1 MGAAVGIDLGTTYSV
16 VAYVGRDGRPTVLKN
31 EYGSPTTPSVVY
43 LGPGGPIVG
52 EEAKSRQA
60 AEPDNVAA
68 FFKREMGDPN
78 FSLLFGGRA
87 YTPIDLSALVLI
99 NLKQTAERALGEPV
113 TDAVI
118 TVPAYFTHL
127 QREDTKEAGRR
138 AGLGVLDIINEPSSA
153 ARAYGFQ
160 PGGPERTLLVYDLG
174 GGTFDVSLVRI
185 SETSIDVLAT
195 DGDHRLGGRDWD
207 DRLVLHVASLFEREF
222 GVELSGEDMNALL
235 VQAEALKRTLSARE
249 QAPLRVSADGQQQ
262 IYMVSRADFEA
273 VSQDLLA
280 RTEMLCADVLRTVG
294 LGWDDI
300 SGVLPVGGSTRM
312 PMVRT
317 FIERISGKAPLSGV
331 NPDEAVGIGAAI
343 TAALKM
349 EDQAQRE
356 LFLLPGRKRI
366 NDVIA
371 HSLGLIAQSED
382 GSHYLNSRL
391 IDKNSTIPIGRSRPY
406 TLAAAGRAD
415 STMEIFLTQGE
426 LDDPQACVYLG
437 LYELTG
443 FPKTSARTFTV
454 DVTYRYLADGT
465 VQVEGAERQSGQ
477 ALSVTRKPVPAD
489 VPARFLHAAG
499 RDVQSEP
506 LTLYLAFD
514 LSGSMRG
521 EPLAEAK
528 KAAHAFV
535 SNCDL
540 TTTAIGLISFSDRV
554 SVDQVATNNNATI
567 ERAIDELA
575 IGKTGRGNMG
585 QPFDDILERLAHAPG
600 NRYAVVL
607 ADGVWVGQRRA
618 ITAARRCHQ
627 AGINIIAVGFG
638 KADQK
643 FLDAIASS
651 SEQSFFT
658 DLGSLTE
665 TFSGIARELTESV
678 TFSIRGRTQGA
689 R

>member
-16 VAYVGRDGRPTVLKN
+16 VASVGRDGRPTVLKN
-31 EYGSPTTPSVVY
+31 EYDNPTTPSVVY
-43 LGPGGPIVG
+43 LGLDGPIVG

-60 AEPDNVAA
+60 TEPDNVAA
-68 FFKREMGDPN
+68 FFKREMGDPT
-78 FSLLFGGRA
+78 FSLVFNDRA
-87 YTPIDLSALVLI
+87 YTPIDLSALVLTS
-99 NLKQTAERALGEPV
+99 LKQSAERALGEPV

-127 QREDTKEAGRR
+127 QREDTKEAGKR
-138 AGLGVLDIINEPSSA
+138 AGLRVLDIINEPSSA

-160 PGGPERTLLVYDLG
+160 LGGPERTLLVYDLG

-185 SETSIDVLAT
+185 SNAAIDVLAT

-207 DRLVLHVASLFEREF
+207 DRLVLYVASLFEREF
-222 GVELSGEDMNALL
+222 GVELSGENMNALL

-249 QAPLRVSADGQQQ
+249 QAPLRVSAEGHLQT
-262 IYMVSRADFEA
+262 YMVSRADFEA

-280 RTEMLCADVLRTVG
+280 LTEMLCADVLRTAG
-294 LGWDDI
+294 LSWADI

-312 PMVRT
+312 PMVRA
-317 FIERISGKAPLSGV
+317 FVERISGKAPLSGV

-349 EDQAQRE
+349 EEQAQHE

-371 HSLGLIAQSED
+371 HSLGMIAESDD
-382 GSHYLNSRL
+382 GSRYLNSRL
-391 IDKNSTIPIGRSRPY
+391 IDKNSAIPIGRSRPY
-406 TLAAAGRAD
+406 TLAAARGAD
-415 STMEIFLTQGE
+415 STMEIFLTQSE

-437 LYELTG
+437 LYELTD
-443 FPKTSARTFTV
+443 FPATSARTFTV

-465 VQVEGAERQSGQ
+465 VQVEGTERQSGR
-477 ALSVTRKPVPAD
+477 ALTVTRKPVPAD
-489 VPARFLHAAG
+489 VPSRFLQTPG
-499 RDVQSEP
+499 RGAQTEP

-540 TTTAIGLISFSDRV
+540 ASTAVGLISFSDSV
-554 SVDQVATNNNATI
+554 SVDQVATHQNASI
-567 ERAIDELA
+567 SRAIDDLA
-575 IGKTGRGNMG
+575 IGKTGRGNLAH
-585 QPFDDILERLAHAPG
+585 PFNEILELLGNKPG
-600 NRYAVVL
+600 HNYAIVL

-618 ITAARRCHQ
+618 KAAARLCHR
-627 AGINIIAVGFG
+627 AGVNIIAVGFG
-638 KADQK
+638 KADQE
-643 FLDAIASS
+643 FLAAIASS

-658 DLGSLTE
+658 DLGSLAE
-665 TFSGIARELTESV
+665 TFSGIARELTEGI
-678 TFSIRGRTQGA
+678 TFNIRGRLQGT